1 MKEKKH
7 TVTVQ
12 FSPSDVKKLKKVAG
26 EEDKSVAAVIRTAV
40 KKQYPNGQTISKK

>member
-12 FSPSDVKKLKKVAG
+12 FSPDDVKKLKRVASD
-26 EEDKSVAAVIRTAV
+26 EDKSIAAVIRTAV
-40 KKQYPNGQTISKK
+40 KKQYPNIKHS